1 MSFTPQSR
9 SASML
14 YCMIGFPAT
23 GNIVLGF
30 VRVKGLILVPS
41 PALKIIAFT

>member
-1 MSFTPQSR
+1 MPHSR
-9 SASML
+9 NASIL

-23 GNIVLGF
+23 GSIVFGF
-30 VRVKGLILVPS
+30 VRVRGLIRVPS